1 MNKLFIAL
9 LAVLISTLSTAQ
21 TFSPEQFDTGKGKLT
36 ISFIG
41 HGTLMFQFDGKTIQV
56 DPWSKLADYA
66 LLPKADLIL
75 LTHAHGDHLDTAAI
89 RKTSKPRT
97 ILVGNAES
105 VQKIGFGQVM
115 KNGERQTVAGLM
127 LEAVPAYNST
137 PGKERFH
144 PKGRDNGY
152 VIRFGNLKVY
162 VAGDTEDIPEM
173 AMLKD
178 IDIAFLPVNQPYT
191 MLPEQVVKAV
201 ALFHPKLLYPYHFGE
216 TDMSKVVELMKAE
229 TGTKVVVKAMK

>member
-1 MNKLFIAL
+1 MKKYLIL
-9 LAVLISTLSTAQ
+9 LLVFVGTVSQAQ
-21 TFSPEQFDTGKGKLT
+21 TFHPDVYETSKGRLT
-36 ISFIG
+36 ITFIG

-56 DPWSKLADYA
+56 DPWGKLADYA

-89 RKTSKPRT
+89 RKSIKPET
-97 ILVGNAES
+97 VLLATQEV
-105 VQKIGFGQVM
+105 VDKIRQGDVL
-115 KNGERQTVAGLM
+115 KNGDIRKLLGLTIV
-127 LEAVPAYNST
+127 AVPAYNTSL
-137 PGKERFH
+137 GKEKFH

-152 VIRFGNLKVY
+152 VIQFGDKRVY

-173 AMLKD
+173 AQLKD

-216 TDMSKVVELMKAE
+216 TDMSNVVERLKAE
-229 TGTKVVVKAMK
+229 PGTKVVLKAMK